1 MGIVL
6 VTGSAG
12 AVGQPVCS
20 ELVARGRRVRGLDRV
35 PTPGLADA
43 VVADV
48 ADAEAVRAAC
58 RDVDA
63 VVHLAAKPDDAP
75 FAELVGP
82 NVTGVFNVL
91 AAAREARVRR
101 VVLASTLQVIWERAS
116 PDRDRPLGPDEA
128 SPANHYALTKL
139 WAEQMG
145 EMYARCYDMSVVA
158 LRITWMVRNA
168 AEARKM
174 RALRRFDIYVSQRD
188 TARAFAAAV
197 EAPAIRFAVAYV
209 SGPDGGAQYDLEPG
223 RRLLGWEPRD
233 RWPEGAPRE
242 ANEETIVRSEDHAEE
257 L

>member
-12 AVGQPVCS
+12 AVGQPVCR
-20 ELVARGRRVRGLDRV
+20 ELAARGWRVRGLDRA
-35 PTPGLADA
+35 PTPGLTDA
-43 VVADV
+43 VAADV
-48 ADAEAVRAAC
+48 ADGEAVRAAC
-58 RDVDA
+58 RGVDA

-91 AAAREARVRR
+91 SAAREAGVRR
-101 VVLASTLQVIWERAS
+101 VVLASTLQVIWERATT
-116 PDRDRPLGPDEA
+116 DRVAGTDEA
-128 SPANHYALTKL
+128 CPANHYALTKL

-174 RALRRFDIYVSQRD
+174 RAHRRFDIYVSQRD

-223 RRLLGWEPRD
+223 RRLLGWEPQD

-242 ANEETIVRSEDHAEE
+242 VNEEPMVRSEDHAEE

>member
-12 AVGQPVCS
+12 AVGQPVCR
-20 ELVARGRRVRGLDRV
+20 ELAARGRSVRGLDRV
-35 PTPGLADA
+35 PTPGVAEA

-48 ADAEAVRAAC
+48 TDAEAVRAAC

-75 FAELVGP
+75 FGELVAP

-91 AAAREARVRR
+91 SAAREARVRR
-101 VVLASTLQVIWERAS
+101 VVLASTLQVIW
-116 PDRDRPLGPDEA
+116 DRPAGDRPARADEA
-128 SPANHYALTKL
+128 CPANHYALTKL

-242 ANEETIVRSEDHAEE
+242 VNEETMVRSEDHAEE